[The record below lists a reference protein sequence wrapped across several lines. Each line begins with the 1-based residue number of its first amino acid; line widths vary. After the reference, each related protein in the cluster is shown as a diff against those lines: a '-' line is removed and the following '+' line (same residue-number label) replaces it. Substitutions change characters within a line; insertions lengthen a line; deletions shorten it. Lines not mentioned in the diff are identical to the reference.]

1 MTEERP
7 PVPKPKV
14 AMILRCPATGQY
26 SVHSVKNSRDLAPG
40 EAISEE
46 RLDELIADEE
56 WTVTIR
62 AGKEPK

>member
-1 MTEERP
+1 
-7 PVPKPKV
+7 VADAPKPKV
-14 AMILRCPATGQY
+14 ATILRCPATGQFTVY
-26 SVHSVKNSRDLAPG
+26 IVKNSRDLAPG
-40 EAISEE
+40 EAIGTD

>member
-1 MTEERP
+1 MA
-7 PVPKPKV
+7 KPKT
-14 AMILRCPATGQY
+14 ATILRCPATGQY

-46 RLDELIADEE
+46 ALDALIADEE
-56 WTVTIR
+56 WVVTMR